1 MSLIES
7 ISGAVTH
14 YLLGAVQA
22 LQSVLA
28 LFWPFRATFPMRH
41 FFQPNGCA
49 KVEEEIR
56 KFVAHLIPQHFPK
69 GELLSSTFIVI
80 HNGSRIVKQTS
91 FEGIS
96 CLWSP
101 FVVLI

>member
-1 MSLIES
+1 M
-7 ISGAVTH
+7 TH
-14 YLLGAVQA
+14 YPLVGGSSGPPVSFSTILAVSGDFFNKA
-22 LQSVLA
+22 
-28 LFWPFRATFPMRH
+28 

-56 KFVAHLIPQHFPK
+56 KFVSHLIPQHFPK

-96 CLWSP
+96 RLWSP